1 MKNPKGSFHYGSG
14 LTYYTG
20 SCTNGTGLIGGSR
33 SGTCSM
39 HCFNGTVIS
48 VSSCND
54 TSNCSNHGGAQ
65 NCNGTSGSECL
76 N

>member
-1 MKNPKGSFHYGSG
+1 MQKLSKLSLKNISEMTDQEMKLIVGGSG
-14 LTYYTG
+14 
-20 SCTNGTGLIGGSR
+20 

-39 HCFNGTVIS
+39 HCFDGTVIS